1 MSTTG
6 WVKSPTAVRLGLPA
20 PEVPLWVSVHG
31 VGALIPI
38 GKEVWS
44 RFDTSAPPSFSL
56 DEGETWT
63 TISISS
69 NTDARALHVDIAGA
83 IPAADMGVARLSD
96 TLFLY
101 LTDPD
106 PTKALWFKWGETDE
120 DILKRTYETSYAE
133 TRLYTWTWIREIDG
147 MIMESA
153 PAEPSQMVSVCP
165 LSDVVRLTFPGT
177 GSYPTLP
184 ASDGHFAT
192 GVRIYR
198 SAGGSFL
205 FVAELGLDEFSVEG
219 ESGAPFASDALPP
232 EMLGELMPLTME
244 PPEGL
249 RGIVNLPNGIV
260 AGFHDRDL
268 YFCDPY
274 RPYSWPEAYRLTV
287 DYPIVG
293 LGALDT
299 TLVVL
304 TKGHPY
310 FVQGAHPDSMVMVRS
325 PVEQSCVS
333 KQSIVSLG
341 GSVLYASPDGLIALS
356 PGGSSNVTDALF
368 TREQWQEWFDIENL
382 HGYAH
387 DGRYHAFH
395 PRKTHEIRYQDS
407 EVTSE
412 VPLSGFVFDPGRG
425 VLITHDLPYL
435 GGFSDLRSD
444 QLYVLDSRSL
454 RVWNEGVQEIYT
466 WRSKRFDVPHES
478 WFSWG
483 HVEAYGYPV
492 TFRLIVDGRERFV
505 HEVASRR
512 AFRLPVIVG
521 RDWEVELSGQHEVT
535 KITLAQSSQE
545 LYES

>member
-1 MSTTG
+1 M
-6 WVKSPTAVRLGLPA
+6 
-20 PEVPLWVSVHG
+20 
-31 VGALIPI
+31 PI

-44 RFDTSAPPSFSL
+44 RFDPSAGPAYSL
-56 DEGETWT
+56 DEGDTWT
-63 TISISS
+63 TISIST
-69 NTDARALHVDIAGA
+69 NTEVATLHAELAAGL
-83 IPAADMGVARLSD
+83 PAEDVGTARLGD

-101 LTDPD
+101 LHDTD
-106 PTKALWFKWGETDE
+106 PTKHLWFKWGETDE
-120 DILKRTYETSYAE
+120 DIFKRTYETSYVE
-133 TRLYTWTWIREIDG
+133 SRYYTWTWIREIDG

-153 PAEPSQMVSVCP
+153 PAEPSQLVNVCP
-165 LSDVVRLTFPGT
+165 LSDVVRLTFPGS
-177 GSYPTLP
+177 GHYPTLP
-184 ASDGHFAT
+184 TSEGHFAT

-205 FVAELGLDEFSVEG
+205 FVAELGLDEFSTG
-219 ESGAPFASDALPP
+219 SASGSPFTSDALPS
-232 EMLGELMPLTME
+232 EMLGESMPLTME

-249 RGIVNLPNGIV
+249 HGIVNLPNGVI
-260 AGFHDRDL
+260 AGFHDRDV

-310 FVQGAHPDSMVMVRS
+310 FIQGAHPDSMVMVRS

-341 GSVLYASPDGLIALS
+341 GSVFYASPDGLIALA
-356 PGGSSNVTDALF
+356 PGGSFNVTEELF

-395 PRKTHEIRYQDS
+395 PRKTHEVRYQDA

-412 VPLSGFVFDPGRG
+412 VPLSGFVFDPARG
-425 VLITHDLPYL
+425 AFITHDLPYL
-435 GGFSDLRSD
+435 SGFSDLRSD
-444 QLYVLDSRSL
+444 RLYVLDSRSL
-454 RVWNEGVQEIYT
+454 RAWGEGALEPYT
-466 WRSKRFDVPHES
+466 WRSKRFDVPHEG

-492 TFRLIVDGRERFV
+492 SLRLIVDGQERFV

-521 RDWEVELSGQHEVT
+521 RDWEVEVSGQHEVT